1 MQSFSAAIRRAPR
14 RSPAARRAH
23 HGSPASD
30 DETNLST
37 LEAPPRAYAR
47 LSRTHEDGWRPQG
60 PRGPAREGPRTP
72 VRLTRVADSPRIRES
87 RYRLRGAG
95 AFERVFASGR
105 RYDGRFLQLIA
116 VRAREA
122 PGRVGYVIGG
132 KSMRL
137 AVDRNRLRRRLR
149 ERVRAARPALAE
161 WDVIVR
167 VRRPI
172 RRDEIA
178 AAVDEATLLIGRL
191 AGAAQ

>member
-1 MQSFSAAIRRAPR
+1 MQGFSAAIRRALARPPVA
-14 RSPAARRAH
+14 RSPRHR
-23 HGSPASD
+23 SPPSD

-37 LEAPPRAYAR
+37 LEAPPRPRAR
-47 LSRTHEDGWRPQG
+47 LSRTHEDGRRPQG
-60 PRGPAREGPRTP
+60 PLGPARQGPRTP
-72 VRLTRVADSPRIRES
+72 LRLTRVADSPRLRES

-105 RYDGRFLQLIA
+105 RFDGRYLQLIA
-116 VRAREA
+116 VRASGA
-122 PGRVGYVIGG
+122 PGRVGYVIGR

-149 ERVRAARPALAE
+149 ERVRAARPALAD

-167 VRRPI
+167 VRRAI

-191 AGAAQ
+191 AGAAP